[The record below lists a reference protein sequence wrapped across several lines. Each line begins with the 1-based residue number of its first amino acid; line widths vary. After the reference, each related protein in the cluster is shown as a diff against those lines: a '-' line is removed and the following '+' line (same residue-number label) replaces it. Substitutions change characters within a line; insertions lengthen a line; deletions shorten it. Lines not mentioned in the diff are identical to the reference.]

1 MKITRVRHG
10 DNGMNNLRTELDALL
25 ERIAKRNQNDVGLAE
40 DCLRMMPDL
49 AAKLKQARQWVSD
62 LQSGMY
68 VNCVYCGHRYGPDPV
83 TPVAMAEVL
92 KKHIQEC
99 PEHPMSKMRTQL
111 LRNRQGCVNILEMR
125 KLNGC
130 GERYGALT
138 RQEIEAVIVD
148 IDAALV

>member
-1 MKITRVRHG
+1 
-10 DNGMNNLRTELDALL
+10 MNDLRTELDALL
-25 ERIAKRNQNDVGLAE
+25 DRIAKRNQNDVGLAE

-49 AAKLKQARQWVSD
+49 AAKLQQARQWVSD

-68 VNCVYCGHRYGPDPV
+68 VNCIYCGHRYGPDPG

-99 PEHPMSKMRTQL
+99 PEHPMSKLRTQL
-111 LRNRQGCVNILEMR
+111 LRNRQGYVNILEMR
-125 KLNGC
+125 KLDSEKWGQRD
-130 GERYGALT
+130 GYGGRYGALT
-138 RQEIEAVIVD
+138 REEIEAVIAD